1 MEVQPAKCF
10 LLMPEGGLPVDNDSA
25 LLKEVNDLGLQL
37 AHGCLGLLGAVVG
50 RDMQAKEAWMCKKLS
65 AWAPTL
71 KLASCPLV
79 SAQLSLLLLRW
90 MSGRPNFLCR
100 SMEPS
105 VTLPAV
111 APYDRELRGR
121 LEKRRIE
128 TRVLRGTPCVSGA
141 TISAAFPCSKV

>member
-1 MEVQPAKCF
+1 VLAIVDDLTLTGPPQSVLSAFKQLKDTLWRGMEVQPAKCF

-25 LLKEVNDLGLQL
+25 LSKEVNDLGLQL

-79 SAQLSLLLLRW
+79 SAVE
-90 MSGRPNFLCR
+90 F
-100 SMEPS
+100 
-105 VTLPAV
+105 AV
-111 APYDRELRGR
+111 APLDERTAQL
-121 LEKRRIE
+121 L
-128 TRVLRGTPCVSGA
+128 VPLDGA
-141 TISAAFPCSKV
+141 VRDLAGCGPL